1 MLLQNYRPCGV
12 SQALLC
18 PGTSAEGLVR
28 LQSPLQTQRGLDRL
42 MGRGPCSTGPG
53 ELQATRL
60 LILRQCAC
68 CTQHTVHTPPT
79 QCTPCTQHI
88 CAYNAWGICTYVL
101 YIWVY
106 MYIHPMQTPCTQCVY
121 TTYHPLPHTS
131 GIHMH
136 TCQAHTTHNHTRYIH
151 HMSHT
156 ESDDVHPPHTCA
168 HNTHHHYVLYLNYT
182 SHTYVQTMHATH
194 YVRFHAHTSC
204 TQHKP

>member
-1 MLLQNYRPCGV
+1 
-12 SQALLC
+12 
-18 PGTSAEGLVR
+18 
-28 LQSPLQTQRGLDRL
+28 

-53 ELQATRL
+53 ELRATRL

-136 TCQAHTTHNHTRYIH
+136 TCQAHTTHKHTRYIH
-151 HMSHT
+151 HISHT
-156 ESDDVHPPHTCA
+156 ESDDVHPPHT
-168 HNTHHHYVLYLNYT
+168 L
-182 SHTYVQTMHATH
+182 
-194 YVRFHAHTSC
+194 C
-204 TQHKP
+204 TQHTPSLCLVLTLYISYLCANYACYSLCTISCTYIMYRTQTLNSLIHHSLYIHITSVCTY